1 MALAFQVILGWILF
15 SVIGGIIF
23 FLDASKKRDSKP
35 NFLQHLHISAWKY
48 ILDWCVLW
56 AEVIIVYSLL

>member
-35 NFLQHLHISAWKY
+35 NFLQH
-48 ILDWCVLW
+48 
-56 AEVIIVYSLL
+56 